1 MNLVTPKAEAKHEL
15 LYIKLASDQ
24 RITKFIVIIDIN
36 SVRSKVAAK
45 LKDFVD
51 TSQMGLLNI

>member
-1 MNLVTPKAEAKHEL
+1 MNLVTPKAEAKHKL
-15 LYIKLASDQ
+15 LYIKLASED

-36 SVRSKVAAK
+36 SVRSKVVAK
-45 LKDFVD
+45 LKDFEG